1 MTESKIKIEISKD
14 FLESVIE
21 FQETQKTRIRE
32 VIKTFSEGDIS
43 SLKFTLLCEYLVLVN
58 GYIDVLEDTLKYSES
73 RVVEKGGEDRHS
85 IFLEENDMIITR
97 EIQQALDQYEC
108 DLTGQGISLLTH

>member
-58 GYIDVLEDTLKYSES
+58 GYIDVLEDTLINY
-73 RVVEKGGEDRHS
+73 
-85 IFLEENDMIITR
+85 MIITR
-97 EIQQALDQYEC
+97 EIQQALDQYEY